1 MTTLKST
8 HFIERAIPLGIPL
21 AIVSGAALASGIEI
35 ASWTSIFMASLAA
48 VLLTVFGHF
57 VLEPRRPAYEAKKA
71 MGTYYHLWAAASVL
85 ISLAAVSI
93 VHFLMG

>member
-1 MTTLKST
+1 MTSLKST

-35 ASWTSIFMASLAA
+35 ASWCSIITASLAA
-48 VLLTVFGHF
+48 ILLTIFSHF
-57 VLEPRRPAYEAKKA
+57 VMEPRRPVYEAKKA

-85 ISLAAVSI
+85 ISLAAVVF
-93 VHFLMG
+93 VHLLWG

>member
-35 ASWTSIFMASLAA
+35 ASWTSIVTASLAA
-48 VLLTVFGHF
+48 ILLTIFGHF
-57 VLEPRRPAYEAKKA
+57 VMEPRRPAYEAKKA
-71 MGTYYHLWAAASVL
+71 MGTFYHLWAAASVL
-85 ISLAAVSI
+85 ISLVAVVFI
-93 VHFLMG
+93 HILRG